1 MRKKILIAVSIFL
14 GMIIFLNSSYT
25 IIEKVQDENIFQNTP
40 AVIIEDKGIE
50 NTEEETNE
58 MSSGRVQNLVVE
70 VLSGEKKGNK
80 YNATYT
86 VSAREDSTFKFDILK
101 VGDKVYLT
109 IDERM
114 EEPLVYVSGIQ
125 RHTALAVLAII
136 FLLSIVIVG
145 RKKGVKTIISLA
157 ITIAIVFFWALP
169 RIINGASPLW
179 VAIAVSSVI
188 TIVTYIIISGFNKK
202 TVAAIL
208 GTVGGLLLSVLVVLI
223 FGYVTRLSG
232 LNEETMY
239 LFFLPQGIKFDLVEI
254 IFAGIIIGALGA
266 CMDMAMSIAS
276 ALEEIKKENPSAGKV
291 TLFKAGMNIGKD
303 VMGTNTNT
311 LILAYVGSSLTIL
324 ILYMAYGMSFSEI
337 ADVEVVA
344 EAIIRSL
351 AGSIGLIG
359 VIPLT
364 AFISSLLYSKNGEYE
379 EYEDSDE
386 YEEDEDELYE
396 EEE

>member
-1 MRKKILIAVSIFL
+1 MLKKRVIVIVFLLFSLVFSDFSYAV
-14 GMIIFLNSSYT
+14 
-25 IIEKVQDENIFQNTP
+25 IEKVEDENIFQNTP
-40 AVIIEDKGIE
+40 AVIVKNNGVENVEDE
-50 NTEEETNE
+50 LDE

-70 VLSGEKKGNK
+70 VLSGDKKGK
-80 YNATYT
+80 QYNSTYT
-86 VSAREDSTFKFDILK
+86 VMAREGSNFEFDILK
-101 VGDKVYLT
+101 EGDKVYLT

-125 RHTALAVLAII
+125 RHNSLLILAII
-136 FLLSIVIVG
+136 FLLAILVIG
-145 RKKGVKTIISLA
+145 RKQGIKTIISLI
-157 ITIAIVFFWALP
+157 ITIIIVFFWALP
-169 RIINGASPLW
+169 SIINGASPLW
-179 VAIAVSSVI
+179 VAIGVSSVI
-188 TIVTYIIISGFNKK
+188 TILTYIIISGFHKK
-202 TVAAIL
+202 TIAAIL
-208 GTVGGLLLSVLVVLI
+208 GTVGGLLLSALIVLI
-223 FGYVTRLSG
+223 FGKAARLSG
-232 LNEETMY
+232 LNEESMY
-239 LFFLPQGIKFDLVEI
+239 LAFLPQGTQFDLVEI

-276 ALEEIKKENPSAGKV
+276 ALEEIKKENPSANRR

-337 ADVEVVA
+337 ADIEIIS

-364 AFISSLLYSKNGEYE
+364 AFVSSLLYTRDNYE
-379 EYEDSDE
+379 EIEE
-386 YEEDEDELYE
+386 EEDEA
-396 EEE
+396 

>member
-1 MRKKILIAVSIFL
+1 MLKKRVIVIVFLLFSLVFSDFSYAV
-14 GMIIFLNSSYT
+14 
-25 IIEKVQDENIFQNTP
+25 IEKVEDENIFQNTP
-40 AVIIEDKGIE
+40 AVIVKNNGVENVEDE
-50 NTEEETNE
+50 LDE

-70 VLSGEKKGNK
+70 VLSGDKKGK
-80 YNATYT
+80 QYNATYT
-86 VSAREDSTFKFDILK
+86 VMAREGSNFEFDILK
-101 VGDKVYLT
+101 EGDKVYLT

-125 RHTALAVLAII
+125 RHNSLLILAII
-136 FLLSIVIVG
+136 FLLAILVIG
-145 RKKGVKTIISLA
+145 RKQGIKTIISLI
-157 ITIAIVFFWALP
+157 ITIIIVFFWALP
-169 RIINGASPLW
+169 SIINGASPLW
-179 VAIAVSSVI
+179 VAIGVSSVI
-188 TIVTYIIISGFNKK
+188 TILTYIIISGFHKK
-202 TVAAIL
+202 TIAAIL
-208 GTVGGLLLSVLVVLI
+208 GTVGGLLLSALIVLI
-223 FGYVTRLSG
+223 FGKAARLSG
-232 LNEETMY
+232 LNEESMY
-239 LFFLPQGIKFDLVEI
+239 LAFLPQGTQFDLVEI

-276 ALEEIKKENPSAGKV
+276 ALEEIKKENPSANRR

-337 ADVEVVA
+337 ADIEIIS

-364 AFISSLLYSKNGEYE
+364 AFVSSLLYTRDNYE
-379 EYEDSDE
+379 EIE
-386 YEEDEDELYE
+386 EEDEA
-396 EEE
+396 